1 MKVAAAQF
9 APTADAAANLAV
21 IEEMT
26 REAAAAGA
34 QLVVFPEES
43 MVPSDAD
50 ENGDVPLREL
60 AEQHWPAF
68 LEGITRIAAT
78 YGTAVIAAG
87 YEDSGEALPYNTIA
101 AVDASGEVLGLY
113 RKMHLYD
120 AFNYRESQKVQR
132 GDTGPVVVRIGDFNV
147 GLVNCYDV
155 RFPEF
160 TRSLVEM
167 GADLLSVSAAWV
179 KGPLKEDHWTTLLRT
194 RAIENTCW
202 VIASSLTTPDC
213 IGMSMAVDPLGVV
226 RAALGEEERS
236 MLVVDADKD
245 RIDRARTIL
254 PVLRNRR
261 IIIGPR

>member
-1 MKVAAAQF
+1 MKVAVAQF
-9 APTADAAANLAV
+9 APTADVPGNLAV

-26 REAAAAGA
+26 REAAASGA
-34 QLVVFPEES
+34 RLVVFPEES
-43 MVPSDAD
+43 MIPSEAT
-50 ENGDVPLREL
+50 PSLRES
-60 AEQHWPAF
+60 AVAHWAGF
-68 LEGITRIAAT
+68 REALTRTAAAHSV
-78 YGTAVIAAG
+78 AVIAGG
-87 YEDSGEALPYNTIA
+87 YEDSGASLPYNTLV
-101 AVDASGEVLGLY
+101 AVDSDGAVLGQY

-120 AFNYRESQKVQR
+120 AFDYKESREVQR
-132 GDTGPVVVRIGDFNV
+132 GENGPCVVRIGDFNV
-147 GLVNCYDV
+147 GLVNCYDL

-179 KGPLKEDHWTTLLRT
+179 RGPLKEDHWTTLLRG

-202 VIASSLTTPDC
+202 VVASSLTTPAC

-226 RAALGEEERS
+226 RAALGEESRA
-236 MLVVDADKD
+236 LFVVDVDKD
-245 RIDRARTIL
+245 RIDTARTVL

>member
-9 APTADAAANLAV
+9 APTADAAANLVV
-21 IEEMT
+21 IEEMA
-26 REAAAAGA
+26 RDAAAAGA
-34 QLVVFPEES
+34 ELVVFPEES

-50 ENGDVPLREL
+50 ESEEVPLREL
-60 AEQHWPAF
+60 AEKHWPAF
-68 LEGITRIAAT
+68 LEGLARIAT
-78 YGTAVIAAG
+78 THGIAVIAAG
-87 YEDSGEALPYNTIA
+87 FEDSGEALPYNTMA

-120 AFNYRESQKVQR
+120 AFNYKESRKVQR

-167 GADLLSVSAAWV
+167 GADLLAVSAAWV
-179 KGPLKEDHWTTLLRT
+179 KGPLKEDHWATLVRT

-202 VIASSLTTPDC
+202 VVASSLTTPDC

>member
-1 MKVAAAQF
+1 MKVAVAQF
-9 APTADAAANLAV
+9 APTADAVGNLAV
-21 IEEMT
+21 IEEMV

-34 QLVVFPEES
+34 ELAVFPEES
-43 MVPSDAD
+43 MIPSEA
-50 ENGDVPLREL
+50 VASLRE
-60 AEQHWPAF
+60 AAAAHWPRF
-68 LEGITRIAAT
+68 LDTLAGLAAAHGVAIIA
-78 YGTAVIAAG
+78 GG
-87 YEDSGEALPYNTIA
+87 YEDSGESLPYNTLVA
-101 AVDASGEVLGLY
+101 LDSGGQPLGSY

-120 AFNYRESQKVQR
+120 AFDYKESREVQR
-132 GDTGPVVVRIGDFNV
+132 GDAGPCVIRIGAFNV
-147 GLVNCYDV
+147 GLVNCYDL

-179 KGPLKEDHWTTLLRT
+179 RGPLKEDHWTTLLRG

-202 VIASSLTTPDC
+202 VVASSLTTPDC

-226 RAALGEEERS
+226 RAALGEERRA
-236 MLVVDADKD
+236 LFVVDIDKD
-245 RIDRARTIL
+245 RIDTARTVL

>member
-1 MKVAAAQF
+1 MKVAAVQF
-9 APTADAAANLAV
+9 APTTAVAANLAI

-26 REAAAAGA
+26 RDAVAAGA
-34 QLVVFPEES
+34 ELVVFPEES

-50 ENGDVPLREL
+50 EYTEVSLGEL
-60 AEQHWPAF
+60 AEEHWPLF
-68 LEGITRIAAT
+68 LDGITRIAST
-78 YGTAVIAAG
+78 YGIAVVAAG
-87 YEDSGEALPYNTIA
+87 FEGSGLALPYNTIA
-101 AVDASGEVLGLY
+101 AVDANGEILGLY

-120 AFNYRESQKVQR
+120 AFDYQESRKIQR
-132 GDTGPVVVRIGDFNV
+132 GDSGPVVVRIGGFNV

-160 TRSLVEM
+160 TRLLVEM

-179 KGPLKEDHWTTLLRT
+179 KGPLKEDHWVTLLRT

-202 VIASSLTTPDC
+202 VVASSLTTPDC

-245 RIDRARTIL
+245 RIDRARTVL

>member
-9 APTADAAANLAV
+9 APTADPAANLAV

-26 REAAAAGA
+26 REAAAGGA
-34 QLVVFPEES
+34 RLVVFPEES

-50 ENGDVPLREL
+50 ETAGIPLREL
-60 AEQHWPAF
+60 AERHWPAF
-68 LEGITRIAAT
+68 LDGLARIAAT
-78 YGTAVIAAG
+78 HGIALIAAG
-87 YEDSGEALPYNTIA
+87 FEDSGEALPYNTIA
-101 AVDASGEVLGLY
+101 AVDAGGEVLGLY

-120 AFNYRESQKVQR
+120 AFDYRESQKIQR

-202 VIASSLTTPDC
+202 VVASSLTTPDC

-236 MLVVDADKD
+236 LLLVDADKD
-245 RIDRARTIL
+245 RIDRARTVL

>member
-9 APTADAAANLAV
+9 APTADPAANLAV

-26 REAAAAGA
+26 RDAAAAGA
-34 QLVVFPEES
+34 ELIVFPEES
-43 MVPSDAD
+43 MLPSDTD
-50 ENGDVPLREL
+50 ESEGVPLREL
-60 AEQHWPAF
+60 AERHWPVF
-68 LEGITRIAAT
+68 LDGITRIAST
-78 YGTAVIAAG
+78 HGIAVIAAG
-87 YEDSGEALPYNTIA
+87 FEGSGEALPYNTIA

-120 AFNYRESQKVQR
+120 AFNYQESRKVQR

-179 KGPLKEDHWTTLLRT
+179 KGPLKEDHWATLLRT

-202 VIASSLTTPDC
+202 VVASSLTTPDC

-226 RAALGEEERS
+226 RAGLGEEERS
-236 MLVVDADKD
+236 MFVVDADKD
-245 RIDRARTIL
+245 RIDRARTVL

>member
-1 MKVAAAQF
+1 MKVAAVQF
-9 APTADAAANLAV
+9 APTADAAANLVV

-26 REAAAAGA
+26 RDAAAAGA
-34 QLVVFPEES
+34 ELVIFPEES
-43 MVPSDAD
+43 MVPSDSPSAL
-50 ENGDVPLREL
+50 PLREL
-60 AEQHWPAF
+60 AEAHWPAF
-68 LEGITRIAAT
+68 LEGVSRIAAA
-78 YGTAVIAAG
+78 YNIAIIAPG
-87 YEDSGEALPYNTIA
+87 YEDSGTALPYNTIA
-101 AVDASGEVLGLY
+101 AVDAGGEVLGLY

-120 AFNYRESQKVQR
+120 AFNYKESQQVQR

-160 TRSLVEM
+160 TRSLIEM

-202 VIASSLTTPDC
+202 VVASSLTTADC

-226 RAALGEEERS
+226 RSALGEEERA

-245 RIDRARTIL
+245 RIDEARTVL

>member
-1 MKVAAAQF
+1 VKVAAAQF
-9 APTADAAANLAV
+9 APTADPAANLAV

-50 ENGDVPLREL
+50 EHDGTPLREL
-60 AEQHWPAF
+60 AEKHWPGF
-68 LEGITRIAAT
+68 LEGITRIAAAH
-78 YGTAVIAAG
+78 GTAVIAAG

-179 KGPLKEDHWTTLLRT
+179 KGPLKEDHWATLLRT

-202 VIASSLTTPDC
+202 VVASSLTTPDC

>member
-9 APTADAAANLAV
+9 APTGDAAANLAV

-26 REAAAAGA
+26 AEAVAAGA
-34 QLVVFPEES
+34 ELVVFPEES
-43 MVPSDAD
+43 MLPSDFGD
-50 ENGDVPLREL
+50 ETDAQLREL
-60 AEQHWPAF
+60 AVAHWEPF
-68 LEGITRIAAT
+68 LQGLARIART
-78 YGTAVIAAG
+78 HGIAVIAAG
-87 YEDSGEALPYNTIA
+87 YEDSGTALPYNTMA
-101 AVDASGEVLGLY
+101 AVDADGEVLGLY

-120 AFNYRESQKVQR
+120 AFDYKESRRIQR

-147 GLVNCYDV
+147 GLVNCYDI

-167 GADLLSVSAAWV
+167 GADLLAVSAAWV
-179 KGPLKEDHWTTLLRT
+179 KGPLKEDHWQTLLRT

-202 VIASSLTTPDC
+202 VVASSLTTPDC

-236 MLVVDADKD
+236 LLVADADKD
-245 RIDRARTIL
+245 RIDRARTVL

>member
-9 APTADAAANLAV
+9 APTADPAANLAV

-26 REAAAAGA
+26 AEAAAAGA
-34 QLVVFPEES
+34 ELVVFPEES
-43 MVPSDAD
+43 MIPSDALD
-50 ENGDVPLREL
+50 ESAVPLGEF
-60 AEQHWPAF
+60 AVTHWGPF
-68 LEGITRIAAT
+68 LEGISR
-78 YGTAVIAAG
+78 TARTHGVALVAAG
-87 YEDSGEALPYNTIA
+87 YEDSGTALPYNTMA
-101 AVDASGEVLGLY
+101 AVDAGGEVLGLY

-120 AFNYRESQKVQR
+120 AFDYRESRHIQR

-167 GADLLSVSAAWV
+167 GADLLAVSAAWV
-179 KGPLKEDHWTTLLRT
+179 KGPLKEDHWRTLLRT

-202 VIASSLTTPDC
+202 VVASSLTTPDC
-213 IGMSMAVDPLGVV
+213 IGTSMAVDPLGVV

-236 MLVVDADKD
+236 LLVVDADKD
-245 RIDRARTIL
+245 RIDRARTVL

>member
-9 APTADAAANLAV
+9 APTADAAANLTV

-34 QLVVFPEES
+34 ELVVFPEES
-43 MVPSDAD
+43 MVPSDTD
-50 ENGDVPLREL
+50 GSEEVPLREL
-60 AEQHWPAF
+60 AERHWPAF
-68 LEGITRIAAT
+68 LDGLTRIAST
-78 YGTAVIAAG
+78 HGIAVIAAG
-87 YEDSGEALPYNTIA
+87 FEDSGEALPYNTMA
-101 AVDASGEVLGLY
+101 AVAASGEILGLY

-120 AFNYRESQKVQR
+120 AFDYRESRRVQR

-179 KGPLKEDHWTTLLRT
+179 KGPLKEDHWATLLRT

-202 VIASSLTTPDC
+202 VVASSLTTPDC

-236 MLVVDADKD
+236 LLVVDADKD
-245 RIDRARTIL
+245 RIDRARTVL

>member
-26 REAAAAGA
+26 AEAGAAGA
-34 QLVVFPEES
+34 ELVVFPEEA
-43 MVPSDAD
+43 MLPSDFSD
-50 ENGDVPLREL
+50 ETDAQLREL
-60 AEQHWPAF
+60 AIAHWEPF
-68 LEGITRIAAT
+68 LEGLTRIARTHDIAI
-78 YGTAVIAAG
+78 VAAG
-87 YEDSGEALPYNTIA
+87 YEDSGTALPYNTMA

-120 AFNYRESQKVQR
+120 AFEYKESRRIQR
-132 GDTGPVVVRIGDFNV
+132 GNTGPVVVRIGDFNV
-147 GLVNCYDV
+147 GLVNCYDI

-167 GADLLSVSAAWV
+167 GADLLAVSAAWV
-179 KGPLKEDHWTTLLRT
+179 KGPLKEDHWQTLLRT

-202 VIASSLTTPDC
+202 VVASSLTTPDC

-236 MLVVDADKD
+236 LLVTDANKD
-245 RIDRARTIL
+245 RIDRARTVL

>member
-9 APTADAAANLAV
+9 APTADAAANLVV

-26 REAAAAGA
+26 REAAEQGA
-34 QLVVFPEES
+34 ELIIFPEEA
-43 MVPSDAD
+43 MIPSDACD
-50 ENGDVPLREL
+50 TPLREL
-60 AEQHWPAF
+60 AEAHWPGF
-68 LEGITRIAAT
+68 IEGVSRIASEL
-78 YGTAVIAAG
+78 GIAIIAPG
-87 YEDSGEALPYNTIA
+87 YEDSGTALPYNTIA
-101 AVDASGEVLGLY
+101 AVDANGEVLGLY

-120 AFNYRESQKVQR
+120 AFNYQESRRVQR

-160 TRSLVEM
+160 TRSLIEM
-167 GADLLSVSAAWV
+167 GADLLAVSAAWV
-179 KGPLKEDHWTTLLRT
+179 RGPLKEDHWSTLVRT

-202 VIASSLTTPDC
+202 VVASSLTTPDC

-236 MLVVDADKD
+236 LLVVNADKD
-245 RIDRARTIL
+245 RIDRARTVL

>member
-26 REAAAAGA
+26 AEAAAAGA
-34 QLVVFPEES
+34 ELVVFPEES
-43 MVPSDAD
+43 MLPSEVSD
-50 ENGDVPLREL
+50 ETGVPLRDL
-60 AEQHWPAF
+60 AAAHWEPF
-68 LEGITRIAAT
+68 VEGLSR
-78 YGTAVIAAG
+78 TARTHGVAMVAAG
-87 YEDSGEALPYNTIA
+87 FEDSGSALPYNTMA
-101 AVDASGEVLGLY
+101 AVDATGEVIGLY
-113 RKMHLYD
+113 HKMHLYD
-120 AFNYRESQKVQR
+120 AFDYKESRHIQR

-167 GADLLSVSAAWV
+167 GADLLAVSAAWV
-179 KGPLKEDHWTTLLRT
+179 KGPLKEDHWQTLVRT

-202 VIASSLTTPDC
+202 VVASSLTTPDC
-213 IGMSMAVDPLGVV
+213 IGLSMAVDPLGVV

-236 MLVVDADKD
+236 LLVVDADKD
-245 RIDRARTIL
+245 RIDRARTVL

>member
-26 REAAAAGA
+26 AEAAASGA
-34 QLVVFPEES
+34 ELVVFPEES
-43 MVPSDAD
+43 MLPSDVAD
-50 ENGDVPLREL
+50 ETGTPLRAL
-60 AEQHWPAF
+60 ATAHWEPF
-68 LEGITRIAAT
+68 LDGLSRIARSH
-78 YGTAVIAAG
+78 GTAIVAAG
-87 YEDSGEALPYNTIA
+87 YEDSGTALPYNTMA
-101 AVDASGEVLGLY
+101 AVDATGEVLGLY

-120 AFNYRESQKVQR
+120 AFDYKESRRIQR

-147 GLVNCYDV
+147 GLVNCYDI

-167 GADLLSVSAAWV
+167 GADLLAVSAAWV
-179 KGPLKEDHWTTLLRT
+179 KGPLKEDHWQTLLRT

-202 VIASSLTTPDC
+202 VVASSLTTPDC

-226 RAALGEEERS
+226 RGALGEEERS
-236 MLVVDADKD
+236 LFVLDADKD
-245 RIDRARTIL
+245 RIDRARTVL

>member
-1 MKVAAAQF
+1 MKVAAAQY
-9 APTADAAANLAV
+9 APTADIGANLAV
-21 IEEMT
+21 IAAMT
-26 REAAAAGA
+26 AEAAASGA
-34 QLVVFPEES
+34 ELIVFPEES
-43 MVPSDAD
+43 MVPA
-50 ENGDVPLREL
+50 EEAGKPLHAAAEAHWPGFL
-60 AEQHWPAF
+60 AELSRLAVAHS
-68 LEGITRIAAT
+68 I
-78 YGTAVIAAG
+78 AVIAGG
-87 YEDSGEALPYNTIA
+87 YEPSGGSLPYNTIA
-101 AVDASGEVLGLY
+101 AVSADGELLGRY

-120 AFNYRESQKVQR
+120 AFDYRESSEVQR
-132 GDTGPVVVRIGDFNV
+132 GDEGPVVVRIGEFNV

-160 TRSLVEM
+160 TRTLVEM

-179 KGPLKEDHWTTLLRT
+179 RGPLKEDHWTTLLRT

-202 VIASSLTTPDC
+202 VVASSLTTPDC

-236 MLVVDADKD
+236 LLVVEADKH

>member
-1 MKVAAAQF
+1 M
-9 APTADAAANLAV
+9 TAEASAV
-21 IEEMT
+21 
-26 REAAAAGA
+26 GVG
-34 QLVVFPEES
+34 LVVFPEES
-43 MVPSDAD
+43 MLPSDFSNETDAQ
-50 ENGDVPLREL
+50 LRDL
-60 AEQHWPAF
+60 ARRHWEPF
-68 LEGITRIAAT
+68 LAGLARTARTHGIAI
-78 YGTAVIAAG
+78 VAAG
-87 YEDSGEALPYNTIA
+87 YEDSDTALPYNAMA
-101 AVDASGEVLGLY
+101 AVDADGELLGLY

-120 AFNYRESQKVQR
+120 AFDYKESRRIQR

-147 GLVNCYDV
+147 GLVNCYDI

-167 GADLLSVSAAWV
+167 GTDLPAVSAAGV
-179 KGPLKEDHWTTLLRT
+179 KGPPKEDHWQTLLRT

-202 VIASSLTTPDC
+202 VVASSLTTPDC

-236 MLVVDADKD
+236 LLVTDADRD
-245 RIDRARTIL
+245 LIDRARTVL

>member
-26 REAAAAGA
+26 REAAESGA
-34 QLVVFPEES
+34 ELIIFPEEA
-43 MVPSDAD
+43 MVPSDASD
-50 ENGDVPLREL
+50 TPLREL
-60 AEQHWPAF
+60 AEAHWPNF
-68 LEGITRIAAT
+68 IEGVTRIASEQN
-78 YGTAVIAAG
+78 IAIIAPG
-87 YEDSGEALPYNTIA
+87 YEDSGTALPYNTIA

-120 AFNYRESQKVQR
+120 AFNYQESRRVQR

-160 TRSLVEM
+160 TRSLIEM

-179 KGPLKEDHWTTLLRT
+179 RGPLKEDHWTTLLRT

-202 VIASSLTTPDC
+202 VVASSLTTPDC
-213 IGMSMAVDPLGVV
+213 IGMSMAIDPLGVV

-236 MLVVDADKD
+236 LLVVNADKD
-245 RIDRARTIL
+245 RIDRARTVL

>member
-21 IEEMT
+21 IEEMA
-26 REAAAAGA
+26 RDAADAGA
-34 QLVVFPEES
+34 ELVVFPEES
-43 MVPSDAD
+43 MIPSDAD
-50 ENGDVPLREL
+50 ESEEVPLREL
-60 AEQHWPAF
+60 AERHWPAF
-68 LEGITRIAAT
+68 LEGIARIAAAH
-78 YGTAVIAAG
+78 GIAVIAAG
-87 YEDSGEALPYNTIA
+87 FEDSGEALPYNTVV

-120 AFNYRESQKVQR
+120 AFDYKESRKVQR

-179 KGPLKEDHWTTLLRT
+179 KGPLKEDHWATLVRT

-202 VIASSLTTPDC
+202 VVASSLTTPDC

-245 RIDRARTIL
+245 RIDRARTVL

>member
-1 MKVAAAQF
+1 MKVAVAQF
-9 APTADAAANLAV
+9 APTADTEGNLVA
-21 IEEMT
+21 IEEMA

-34 QLVVFPEES
+34 ELVVFPEES
-43 MVPSDAD
+43 MIPSEASTH
-50 ENGDVPLREL
+50 LRET
-60 AEQHWPAF
+60 ATAHWPGF
-68 LEGITRIAAT
+68 LDTLARIAAE
-78 YGTAVIAAG
+78 YGLAVIAGG
-87 YEDSGEALPYNTIA
+87 YEDSGESLPYNTLA
-101 AVDASGEVLGLY
+101 ALDADGGLLGLY

-120 AFNYRESQKVQR
+120 AFDYRESREVQR
-132 GDTGPVVVRIGDFNV
+132 GEDGPCVVRIGDFNV
-147 GLVNCYDV
+147 GLVNCYDL

-179 KGPLKEDHWTTLLRT
+179 RGPLKEDHWTTLLRG

-202 VIASSLTTPDC
+202 VVASSLTTPDC

-226 RAALGEEERS
+226 RAALGEERRA
-236 MLVVDADKD
+236 LFVVDVDKD
-245 RIDRARTIL
+245 RIDTARTVL

>member
-26 REAAAAGA
+26 AEAVAAGA
-34 QLVVFPEES
+34 ELVVFPEES
-43 MVPSDAD
+43 MLPSDFSD
-50 ENGDVPLREL
+50 ETDIQLRDL
-60 AEQHWPAF
+60 AIAHWDPF
-68 LEGITRIAAT
+68 LEGLARIART
-78 YGTAVIAAG
+78 HGVAVIAAG
-87 YEDSGEALPYNTIA
+87 YEDSGTALPYNTMA
-101 AVDASGEVLGLY
+101 AVDTDGEVLGLY

-120 AFNYRESQKVQR
+120 AFSYKESRRIQR

-147 GLVNCYDV
+147 GLVNCYDI

-167 GADLLSVSAAWV
+167 GADLLAVSAAWV
-179 KGPLKEDHWTTLLRT
+179 KGPLKEDHWQTLLRT

-202 VIASSLTTPDC
+202 VVASSLTTPDC

-236 MLVVDADKD
+236 LLVTDADKD
-245 RIDRARTIL
+245 RIDRARTVL

>member
-26 REAAAAGA
+26 RDAAAAGA
-34 QLVVFPEES
+34 GLVVFPEES

-50 ENGDVPLREL
+50 ESEEVPLREL
-60 AEQHWPAF
+60 AERHWPAF
-68 LEGITRIAAT
+68 LEGLARIAT
-78 YGTAVIAAG
+78 THGIAVIAAG
-87 YEDSGEALPYNTIA
+87 FEDSGEALPYNTMA
-101 AVDASGEVLGLY
+101 AVDANGEVLGLY

-120 AFNYRESQKVQR
+120 AFNYKESRKVQR

-167 GADLLSVSAAWV
+167 GADLLAVSAAWV
-179 KGPLKEDHWTTLLRT
+179 KGPLKEDHWATLVRT

-202 VIASSLTTPDC
+202 VVASSLTTPDC

-245 RIDRARTIL
+245 RIDRARTVL

>member
-9 APTADAAANLAV
+9 ASTADAAANLAV

-26 REAAAAGA
+26 REAAESGA
-34 QLVVFPEES
+34 ELVVFPEES
-43 MVPSDAD
+43 MVPSDAA
-50 ENGDVPLREL
+50 ESGPVPLHEL
-60 AEQHWPAF
+60 AANHWPAF
-68 LEGITRIAAT
+68 IDGITRIASA
-78 YGTAVIAAG
+78 YGIAVIAAG
-87 YEDSGEALPYNTIA
+87 YEDSGTALPYNTIA
-101 AVDASGEVLGLY
+101 AVDASGEILGLY

-120 AFNYRESQKVQR
+120 AFHYKESRKVQR

-202 VIASSLTTPDC
+202 VVASSLTTPDC

-236 MLVVDADKD
+236 MLVVNADKD
-245 RIDRARTIL
+245 RIDQARTVL